1 MAEPEA
7 EPLTQS
13 QRREL
18 AEVVSYWAERHPRA
32 QDRLFAFGDEGPFSP
47 LDLAEALRSDD
58 GPIARQFYRMA
69 QFALEVVPFGRLVEG
84 FGSTGLATS

>member
-58 GPIARQFYRMA
+58 GPIARQFYRMV

-84 FGSTGLATS
+84 FGSTGIATS

>member
-1 MAEPEA
+1 VAEPEA

-58 GPIARQFYRMA
+58 GPIARQFYRMV

>member
-58 GPIARQFYRMA
+58 GPIARQFYRMV

>member
-1 MAEPEA
+1 VAEPEA

-13 QRREL
+13 QRLVL
-18 AEVVSYWAERHPRA
+18 AEVVGDWAERHPRA
-32 QDRLFAFGDEGPFSP
+32 QDRLFAFGDQGPFSP
-47 LDLAEALRSDD
+47 VELAEALRSDE

-84 FGSTGLATS
+84 FGSAGVAT